1 MQSLREMQ
9 TGFAAAIFNAGAS
22 SLAPDIRA
30 DGISPATR
38 LGVYRT
44 NVFENYRKA
53 LGLTFSATERIVGS
67 GFFAALAEEYVR
79 SCPSR
84 SGDVG
89 RHGERF
95 PEFLRHHRCSRE
107 LPYLADLAR
116 LEWCIDESFNE
127 ADADPLDLQR
137 LAAVREEHCE
147 RLRFQLAPSCRLL
160 SSCFPINRI
169 WDLCQ
174 PDHDGEVNVG
184 LGEGGVDLLVR
195 RRGFAVVVEALDPG
209 ELAMLMALST
219 GHEFAAA
226 YQYARAADDSFD
238 PAAFLSKHVLSRVLV
253 DFTLPAETHAP

>member
-9 TGFAAAIFNAGAS
+9 AGFAAAIFNSGAS
-22 SLAPDIRA
+22 SVAPGIRA
-30 DGISPATR
+30 DGISPAVR
-38 LGVYRT
+38 LGFYRT

-53 LGLTFSATERIVGS
+53 LSATFTATERLVVG
-67 GFFAALAEEYVR
+67 GFFGALADEYIR
-79 SCPSR
+79 GYPSR

-89 RHGERF
+89 RHGEQF
-95 PEFLRHHRCSRE
+95 PEFLRRHRCSRE
-107 LPYLADLAR
+107 LPYLSDLAR

-127 ADADPLDLQR
+127 ADVDPLDLQR
-137 LAAVREEHCE
+137 LAAVPEEHRE

-160 SSCFPINRI
+160 SSSFPIDRI

-174 PDHDGEVNVG
+174 PDHDGELNVD
-184 LGEGGVDLLVR
+184 LDEGGVDLLVR
-195 RRGFAVVVEALDPG
+195 RRGFAVFVEALGPG

-226 YQYARAADDSFD
+226 YQYARAAGDSFD